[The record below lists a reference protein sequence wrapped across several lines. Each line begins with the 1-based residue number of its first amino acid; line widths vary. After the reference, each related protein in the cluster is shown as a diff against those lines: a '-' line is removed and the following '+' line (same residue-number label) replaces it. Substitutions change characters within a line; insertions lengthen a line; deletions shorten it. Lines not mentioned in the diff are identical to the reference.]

1 MTSRFWFLTYNI
13 ILIPLLS
20 VVVKILATFHSKIN
34 ESIEKREALW
44 ERLEEAVSKRDWQKP
59 LIWFHVASAGEF
71 LQAQPLIVRCIAE
84 GAECVVT
91 YSSVNAYHWLQRP
104 AQTETQNLLVTEF
117 LPVDK
122 IYNVRR
128 LLGLLQPSRLVWV
141 SYDLWPNLV
150 WETYRQGIPQS
161 LVSGIIHA
169 GSLRTV
175 NFIGRSFYHS
185 LYECL
190 EHILT
195 VSEADSQRVLS
206 AIPDHP
212 QVKVMGDTRCDSVL
226 ERRNNLEIPQL
237 PPAAKDSFVFVA
249 GSTWPLDET
258 CIFPGLQEALN
269 KFPEL
274 FLVLAPHEPTEEH
287 LKNAENF
294 FSGTQMVRW
303 SQVKTATLD
312 VRILLIDSV
321 GILAGIYHSAKI
333 AYVGGAFTTGVH
345 NILEPAAMGAAV
357 AFGPKHSNSMEALIM
372 LEQKLATTVKNSSEF
387 QNWLFDILG
396 NQELCDQLG
405 RSSKEFVETQAG
417 AAKICIPFLMDGL
430 S

>member
-1 MTSRFWFLTYNI
+1 MTSRFWFLTYNL
-13 ILIPLLS
+13 ILLPLLS
-20 VVVKILATFHSKIN
+20 GIVKIFASYNSKIS
-34 ESIEKREALW
+34 ESIEKREGLW
-44 ERLEEAVSKRDWQKP
+44 ERLEVAVSKRDWQKP
-59 LIWFHVASAGEF
+59 LLWFHVASAGEF

-84 GAECVVT
+84 GAECAVT

-104 AQTETQNLLVTEF
+104 DQTETQNLLVTEF

-122 IYNVRR
+122 IHNIRR

-150 WETYRQGIPQS
+150 WEAHRQGIPQS
-161 LVSGIIHA
+161 LISGIIHA

-303 SQVKTATLD
+303 SQVNTATLD

>member
-1 MTSRFWFLTYNI
+1 MTSRFWFLTYNL
-13 ILIPLLS
+13 ILLPLLS
-20 VVVKILATFHSKIN
+20 GIVRIFASYNSKIS
-34 ESIEKREALW
+34 ESIEKREGLW
-44 ERLEEAVSKRDWQKP
+44 ERLEVAVSKRDWQKP
-59 LIWFHVASAGEF
+59 LLWFHVASAGEF

-91 YSSVNAYHWLQRP
+91 FSSVNAFHWLQRP
-104 AQTETQNLLVTEF
+104 DQTETQNLLAAEF

-122 IYNVRR
+122 IHNIRS

-150 WETYRQGIPQS
+150 WEAHRQGIPQS
-161 LVSGIIHA
+161 LISGIIHA

-303 SQVKTATLD
+303 SQVNTATLD

>member
-20 VVVKILATFHSKIN
+20 VVVKILASYHSKIN
-34 ESIEKREALW
+34 ESIEKRKGLW

-59 LIWFHVASAGEF
+59 LIWFHVASAGEL

-84 GAECVVT
+84 GAECAVT

-104 AQTETQNLLVTEF
+104 DQTETQNLLVTEF

-122 IYNVRR
+122 IHNIRR

-150 WETYRQGIPQS
+150 WEAHRQGIPQS
-161 LVSGIIHA
+161 LISGIIHA
-169 GSLRTV
+169 GSLRTS
-175 NFIGRSFYHS
+175 FFAGRSFYHS

-190 EHILT
+190 EQILT

>member
-1 MTSRFWFLTYNI
+1 MTSRFWFLTYNL
-13 ILIPLLS
+13 ILLPLLS
-20 VVVKILATFHSKIN
+20 GIVRIFASYNSKIS
-34 ESIEKREALW
+34 ESIEKREGLW
-44 ERLEEAVSKRDWQKP
+44 ERLEVAVSKRDWQKP
-59 LIWFHVASAGEF
+59 LLWFHVASAGEF

-91 YSSVNAYHWLQRP
+91 FSSVNAFHWLQRP
-104 AQTETQNLLVTEF
+104 DQTETQNLLAAEF

-122 IYNVRR
+122 IHNIRS

-150 WETYRQGIPQS
+150 WEAHRQGIPQS

-303 SQVKTATLD
+303 SQVNTATLD

>member
-1 MTSRFWFLTYNI
+1 MTSRFWFLTYNL
-13 ILIPLLS
+13 ILLPLLS
-20 VVVKILATFHSKIN
+20 GIVKIFASYNSKIS
-34 ESIEKREALW
+34 ESIEKREGLW
-44 ERLEEAVSKRDWQKP
+44 ERLEVAVSKRDWQKP
-59 LIWFHVASAGEF
+59 LLWFHVASAGEF
-71 LQAQPLIVRCIAE
+71 LQAQPLIDRCIAE

-104 AQTETQNLLVTEF
+104 AQTETQNLLAAEF

-122 IYNVRR
+122 IHNIRS

-150 WETYRQGIPQS
+150 WEANRQGIPQS
-161 LVSGIIHA
+161 LISGIIHA

-303 SQVKTATLD
+303 SQVNTATLD

-321 GILAGIYHSAKI
+321 GILAGIYHSAKT

>member
-1 MTSRFWFLTYNI
+1 MTSRFWFLTYNL
-13 ILIPLLS
+13 ILLPLLS
-20 VVVKILATFHSKIN
+20 GIVRIFASYNSKIS
-34 ESIEKREALW
+34 ESIEKREGLW
-44 ERLEEAVSKRDWQKP
+44 ERLEVAVSKRDWQKP
-59 LIWFHVASAGEF
+59 LLWFHVASAGEF

-91 YSSVNAYHWLQRP
+91 FSSVNAFHWLQRP
-104 AQTETQNLLVTEF
+104 DQTETQNLLAAEF

-122 IYNVRR
+122 IHNIRS

-150 WETYRQGIPQS
+150 WEAHRQGIPQS

-303 SQVKTATLD
+303 SQVNTATLD

-345 NILEPAAMGAAV
+345 NILEPAAMGATV

-387 QNWLFDILG
+387 QNWLFDLLG

>member
-1 MTSRFWFLTYNI
+1 MTSRFWFLTYNL
-13 ILIPLLS
+13 ILLPLLS
-20 VVVKILATFHSKIN
+20 GIVRIFASYNSKIS
-34 ESIEKREALW
+34 ESIEKREGLW
-44 ERLEEAVSKRDWQKP
+44 ERLEVAVSKRDWQKP
-59 LIWFHVASAGEF
+59 LLWFHVASAGEF

-91 YSSVNAYHWLQRP
+91 FSSVNAFHWLQRP
-104 AQTETQNLLVTEF
+104 DQTETQNLLAAEF

-122 IYNVRR
+122 IHNIRS

-150 WETYRQGIPQS
+150 WEAHRQGIPQS
-161 LVSGIIHA
+161 LISGIIHA

-303 SQVKTATLD
+303 SQVNTATLD

-345 NILEPAAMGAAV
+345 NILEPAAMGASV

>member
-20 VVVKILATFHSKIN
+20 VVVKILASYHSKIN
-34 ESIEKREALW
+34 ESIEKRKGLW

-59 LIWFHVASAGEF
+59 LIWFHVASAGEL

-84 GAECVVT
+84 GAECAVT

-104 AQTETQNLLVTEF
+104 DQTETQNLLVTEF

-169 GSLRTV
+169 GSLRTS
-175 NFIGRSFYHS
+175 FFAGRSFYHS

-190 EHILT
+190 EQILT

-212 QVKVMGDTRCDSVL
+212 LVKVMGDTRCDSVL
-226 ERRNNLEIPQL
+226 ERRDNIEIPQL

-249 GSTWPLDET
+249 GSTWPQDES
-258 CIFPGLQEALN
+258 CIFSGLQEALN

-303 SQVKTATLD
+303 SQVNTATLD

-345 NILEPAAMGAAV
+345 NILEPAAMGASV

>member
-84 GAECVVT
+84 GAECAVT
-91 YSSVNAYHWLQRP
+91 YSSVNAYHWFQRP
-104 AQTETQNLLVTEF
+104 DQTETQNLLVTEF

-122 IYNVRR
+122 IHNIRS

-150 WETYRQGIPQS
+150 WEAHRQGIPQS
-161 LVSGIIHA
+161 LISGIIHA

-303 SQVKTATLD
+303 SQVNTATLD

-345 NILEPAAMGAAV
+345 NILEPAAMGASV

>member
-20 VVVKILATFHSKIN
+20 LVVKILSSYHSKIN
-34 ESIEKREALW
+34 ESIEKRKGLW

-59 LIWFHVASAGEF
+59 LIWFHVASAGEL

-84 GAECVVT
+84 GAECAVT

-104 AQTETQNLLVTEF
+104 DQTETQNLLVTEF

-169 GSLRTV
+169 GSLRTS
-175 NFIGRSFYHS
+175 FFAGRSFYHS

-190 EHILT
+190 EQILT

-212 QVKVMGDTRCDSVL
+212 LVKVMGDTRCDSVL
-226 ERRNNLEIPQL
+226 ERRDNIESPQL
-237 PPAAKDSFVFVA
+237 PPAAKESFVFVA
-249 GSTWPLDET
+249 GSTWPQDES
-258 CIFPGLQEALN
+258 CIFSGLQEALN

-294 FSGTQMVRW
+294 FSGTPMVRW
-303 SQVKTATLD
+303 SHVTAAALD

-321 GILAGIYHSAKI
+321 GILAGLYYSAKM

-345 NILEPAAMGAAV
+345 NKI
-357 AFGPKHSNSMEALIM
+357 
-372 LEQKLATTVKNSSEF
+372 
-387 QNWLFDILG
+387 
-396 NQELCDQLG
+396 G
-405 RSSKEFVETQAG
+405 RAHV
-417 AAKICIPFLMDGL
+417 
-430 S
+430 

>member
-1 MTSRFWFLTYNI
+1 MTSRFWFLTYNL
-13 ILIPLLS
+13 ILLPLLS
-20 VVVKILATFHSKIN
+20 GIVRIFASYNSKIS
-34 ESIEKREALW
+34 ESIEKREGLW
-44 ERLEEAVSKRDWQKP
+44 ERLEVAVSKRDWQKP
-59 LIWFHVASAGEF
+59 LLWFHVASAGEF

-104 AQTETQNLLVTEF
+104 AQTETQNLLAAEF

-122 IYNVRR
+122 IHNIRS

-150 WETYRQGIPQS
+150 WEAHRQGIPQS
-161 LVSGIIHA
+161 LISGIIHA

-206 AIPDHP
+206 AIPNHP
-212 QVKVMGDTRCDSVL
+212 LVKVMGDTRCDSVL
-226 ERRNNLEIPQL
+226 ERRDNIEIPQL

-249 GSTWPLDET
+249 GSTWPQDES
-258 CIFPGLQEALN
+258 CIFSGLQEALN

-303 SQVKTATLD
+303 SQVNTATLD

>member
-1 MTSRFWFLTYNI
+1 MYFWYRLFTYLFYPFAPI
-13 ILIPLLS
+13 YLYFRKVRKKEDSIS
-20 VVVKILATFHSKIN
+20 YKEKLAT
-34 ESIEKREALW
+34 IEIARE
-44 ERLEEAVSKRDWQKP
+44 EGF
-59 LIWFHVASAGEF
+59 LIWFHVASAGEL

-104 AQTETQNLLVTEF
+104 AQTETQNLLAAEF

-122 IYNVRR
+122 IHNIRR

-150 WETYRQGIPQS
+150 WEAHRQGIPQS
-161 LVSGIIHA
+161 LISGIIHA

-269 KFPEL
+269 KFPKL

-303 SQVKTATLD
+303 SQVNTATLD

-345 NILEPAAMGAAV
+345 NILEPAAMGATV

>member
-1 MTSRFWFLTYNI
+1 MTSRFWYLLYNLIFL
-13 ILIPLLS
+13 PLL
-20 VVVKILATFHSKIN
+20 LATTKLLATCKPKIR
-34 ESIEKREALW
+34 ESIEKREGLW
-44 ERLEEAVSKRDWQKP
+44 VRLEEAVSKRDWQKP
-59 LIWFHVASAGEF
+59 LLWFHVASAGEF
-71 LQAQPLIVRCIAE
+71 LQAQPLIVRCTAE
-84 GAECVVT
+84 GAECVLT
-91 YSSVNAYHWLQRP
+91 FSSINAFRWLQRP
-104 AQTETQNLLVTEF
+104 GQTETQNLLAIDF

-122 IYNVRR
+122 ISNVRC
-128 LLGLLQPSRLVWV
+128 LLGLMQPSRLVWV

-169 GSLRTV
+169 GSLRTS
-175 NFIGRSFYHS
+175 FFAGRSFYHS

-190 EHILT
+190 EQILT

-226 ERRNNLEIPQL
+226 ERRDNIEIPQL
-237 PPAAKDSFVFVA
+237 PPAAKNGIVFVA
-249 GSTWPLDET
+249 GSTWPQDES
-258 CIFPGLQEALN
+258 CIFSGLQEALN

>member
-20 VVVKILATFHSKIN
+20 VVVKILASYHSKIN
-34 ESIEKREALW
+34 ESIEKRKGLW

-59 LIWFHVASAGEF
+59 LIWFHVASAGEL

-84 GAECVVT
+84 GAECAVT

-104 AQTETQNLLVTEF
+104 DQTETQNLLVTEF

-150 WETYRQGIPQS
+150 WEAHRQGIPQS
-161 LVSGIIHA
+161 LISGIIHA

-303 SQVKTATLD
+303 SQVNTATLD

-321 GILAGIYHSAKI
+321 GILAGIYHSAKT

>member
-1 MTSRFWFLTYNI
+1 MTSRFWFLTYNL
-13 ILIPLLS
+13 ILLPLLS
-20 VVVKILATFHSKIN
+20 GIVRIFASYNSKIS
-34 ESIEKREALW
+34 ESIEKREGLW
-44 ERLEEAVSKRDWQKP
+44 ERLEVAVSKRDWQKP
-59 LIWFHVASAGEF
+59 LLWFHVASAGEF

-84 GAECVVT
+84 GAECAVT

-104 AQTETQNLLVTEF
+104 DQTETQNLLVTEF

-122 IYNVRR
+122 IHNVRR

-150 WETYRQGIPQS
+150 WEANRQGIPQS

-303 SQVKTATLD
+303 SQVNTATLD

-345 NILEPAAMGAAV
+345 NILEPAAMGASV

-396 NQELCDQLG
+396 NQELCDQLS

>member
-1 MTSRFWFLTYNI
+1 MTSRFWFLTYNL
-13 ILIPLLS
+13 ILLPLLS
-20 VVVKILATFHSKIN
+20 GIVKIFASYNSKIS
-34 ESIEKREALW
+34 ESIEKREGLW
-44 ERLEEAVSKRDWQKP
+44 ERLEVAVSKRDWQKP
-59 LIWFHVASAGEF
+59 LLWFHVASAGEF

-104 AQTETQNLLVTEF
+104 AQTETQNLLAAEF

-122 IYNVRR
+122 IHNIRS

-150 WETYRQGIPQS
+150 WEAHRQGIPQS
-161 LVSGIIHA
+161 LISGIIHA

-303 SQVKTATLD
+303 SQVNTATLD

>member
-20 VVVKILATFHSKIN
+20 LVVKILASYHSKIN
-34 ESIEKREALW
+34 ESIEKRKGLW

-84 GAECVVT
+84 GAECAVT

-104 AQTETQNLLVTEF
+104 DQTETQNLLLTEF

-169 GSLRTV
+169 GSLRTS
-175 NFIGRSFYHS
+175 FFAGRSFYHS

-190 EHILT
+190 EQILT

-226 ERRNNLEIPQL
+226 ERRDNIEIPQL

-249 GSTWPLDET
+249 GSTWPQDES
-258 CIFPGLQEALN
+258 CIFSGLQEALN

-303 SQVKTATLD
+303 SQVNTATLD

-321 GILAGIYHSAKI
+321 GILAGIYHSAKT

-345 NILEPAAMGAAV
+345 NILEPAAMGATV

>member
-1 MTSRFWFLTYNI
+1 MTSRFWFLTYNL
-13 ILIPLLS
+13 ILLPLLS
-20 VVVKILATFHSKIN
+20 GTVKIFSSYNSKIS
-34 ESIEKREALW
+34 ESIEKREGLW
-44 ERLEEAVSKRDWQKP
+44 ERLEVAVSKRDWQKP
-59 LIWFHVASAGEF
+59 LLWFHVASAGEF

-104 AQTETQNLLVTEF
+104 AQTETQNLLAAEF

-122 IYNVRR
+122 IHNIRS

-150 WETYRQGIPQS
+150 WEAHRQGIPQS
-161 LVSGIIHA
+161 LISGIIHA

-303 SQVKTATLD
+303 SQVNTATLD

>member
-84 GAECVVT
+84 GAECAVT

-104 AQTETQNLLVTEF
+104 AQTETQNLLAAEF

-122 IYNVRR
+122 IHNIRH

-150 WETYRQGIPQS
+150 WEAHRQGIPQS
-161 LVSGIIHA
+161 LISGIIHA

-303 SQVKTATLD
+303 SQFKTATLD

>member
-20 VVVKILATFHSKIN
+20 VVVKILASYHSKIN
-34 ESIEKREALW
+34 ESIEKRKGLW

-84 GAECVVT
+84 GAECAVT

-104 AQTETQNLLVTEF
+104 AQTETQNLLAAEF

-122 IYNVRR
+122 IHNIRS

-150 WETYRQGIPQS
+150 WEAHRQGIPQS
-161 LVSGIIHA
+161 LISGIIHA

-249 GSTWPLDET
+249 GSTWPQDES
-258 CIFPGLQEALN
+258 CIFSGLQEALN

-287 LKNAENF
+287 LENAENF
-294 FSGTQMVRW
+294 FSGTPLVRW
-303 SQVKTATLD
+303 SHVTAAALD

-321 GILAGIYHSAKI
+321 GILAGLYHSAKM

-345 NILEPAAMGAAV
+345 NILEPVAMGAAV
-357 AFGPKHSNSMEALIM
+357 AFGPKHSNSMEALTM
-372 LEQKLATTVKNSSEF
+372 LEQKLATTVNNSTEF
-387 QNWLFDILG
+387 RNWIFDSLG
-396 NQELCDQLG
+396 NQEHCILLG
-405 RSSKEFVETQAG
+405 RQSKKFVETQAG
-417 AAKICIPFLMDGL
+417 AADLCTPFLMNGL

>member
-1 MTSRFWFLTYNI
+1 
-13 ILIPLLS
+13 
-20 VVVKILATFHSKIN
+20 
-34 ESIEKREALW
+34 
-44 ERLEEAVSKRDWQKP
+44 
-59 LIWFHVASAGEF
+59 
-71 LQAQPLIVRCIAE
+71 
-84 GAECVVT
+84 
-91 YSSVNAYHWLQRP
+91 
-104 AQTETQNLLVTEF
+104 
-117 LPVDK
+117 
-122 IYNVRR
+122 
-128 LLGLLQPSRLVWV
+128 
-141 SYDLWPNLV
+141 
-150 WETYRQGIPQS
+150 
-161 LVSGIIHA
+161 
-169 GSLRTV
+169 
-175 NFIGRSFYHS
+175 
-185 LYECL
+185 
-190 EHILT
+190 
-195 VSEADSQRVLS
+195 
-206 AIPDHP
+206 
-212 QVKVMGDTRCDSVL
+212 MGDTRCDSVL

-303 SQVKTATLD
+303 SQVNTATLD

>member
-1 MTSRFWFLTYNI
+1 MTSRFWFLSYNL
-13 ILIPLLS
+13 ILLPLLIGI
-20 VVVKILATFHSKIN
+20 VKILVFFNSKIN
-34 ESIEKREALW
+34 ESIEKRKGLW

-59 LIWFHVASAGEF
+59 LVWFHVASAGEF
-71 LQAQPLIVRCIAE
+71 LQAQPLIARCIAE

-104 AQTETQNLLVTEF
+104 AQTETQNLLAAEF

-122 IYNVRR
+122 IHNNRR

-150 WETYRQGIPQS
+150 WEAHRQGIPQS
-161 LVSGIIHA
+161 LISGIIHA

-206 AIPDHP
+206 AIPNHP
-212 QVKVMGDTRCDSVL
+212 LVKVMGDTRCDSVL

-237 PPAAKDSFVFVA
+237 PHTAKDSFVFVA

-303 SQVKTATLD
+303 SQVKTASLD

>member
-1 MTSRFWFLTYNI
+1 MTSRFWFLTYNL
-13 ILIPLLS
+13 ILLPLLS
-20 VVVKILATFHSKIN
+20 GIVRIFASYNSKIS
-34 ESIEKREALW
+34 ESIEKREGLW
-44 ERLEEAVSKRDWQKP
+44 ERLEVAVSKRDWQKP
-59 LIWFHVASAGEF
+59 LLWFHVASAGEF
-71 LQAQPLIVRCIAE
+71 LQAQPLIDRCIAE

-91 YSSVNAYHWLQRP
+91 FSSVNAFHWLQRP
-104 AQTETQNLLVTEF
+104 DQTETQNLLAAEF

-122 IYNVRR
+122 IHNIRS

-150 WETYRQGIPQS
+150 WEAHRQGIPQS

-303 SQVKTATLD
+303 SQVNTATLD

>member
-1 MTSRFWFLTYNI
+1 MTSRFWFLTYNL
-13 ILIPLLS
+13 ILLPLLS
-20 VVVKILATFHSKIN
+20 GIVRIFASYNSKIS
-34 ESIEKREALW
+34 ESIEKREGLW
-44 ERLEEAVSKRDWQKP
+44 ERLEVAVSKRDWQKP
-59 LIWFHVASAGEF
+59 LLWFHVASAGEF
-71 LQAQPLIVRCIAE
+71 LQAQPLIVRCITE

-91 YSSVNAYHWLQRP
+91 FSSVNAFHWLQRP
-104 AQTETQNLLVTEF
+104 DQTETQNLLAAEF

-122 IYNVRR
+122 IHNIRS

-169 GSLRTV
+169 GSLRNA

-249 GSTWPLDET
+249 GSTWPLDEI

-303 SQVKTATLD
+303 SQVNTATLD

-345 NILEPAAMGAAV
+345 NILEPAAMGATV

>member
-20 VVVKILATFHSKIN
+20 VIVNILASYHSKIN
-34 ESIEKREALW
+34 ESIEKRKGLW
-44 ERLEEAVSKRDWQKP
+44 ERLEEAVSKRNWQKP

-91 YSSVNAYHWLQRP
+91 FSSVNAFHWLQRP
-104 AQTETQNLLVTEF
+104 DQTETQNLLAAEF

-122 IYNVRR
+122 IHNIRS

-150 WETYRQGIPQS
+150 WEAHRQGIPQS
-161 LVSGIIHA
+161 LISGIIHA

-303 SQVKTATLD
+303 SQVNTATLD

-345 NILEPAAMGAAV
+345 NILEPAAMGATV

-417 AAKICIPFLMDGL
+417 AAKICIPFLMEGL

>member
-1 MTSRFWFLTYNI
+1 MTSRFWFLTYNL
-13 ILIPLLS
+13 ILLPLLS
-20 VVVKILATFHSKIN
+20 GIVRIFASYNSKIS
-34 ESIEKREALW
+34 ESIEKREGLW
-44 ERLEEAVSKRDWQKP
+44 ERLEVAVSKRDWQKP
-59 LIWFHVASAGEF
+59 LLWFHVASAGEF
-71 LQAQPLIVRCIAE
+71 LQAQPLIVRFIEE

-104 AQTETQNLLVTEF
+104 AQTETQNLLAAEF

-122 IYNVRR
+122 IHNIRS

-150 WETYRQGIPQS
+150 WEAHRQGIPQS
-161 LVSGIIHA
+161 LISGIIHA

-303 SQVKTATLD
+303 SQVNTATLD

-345 NILEPAAMGAAV
+345 NILEPAAMGASV

>member
-1 MTSRFWFLTYNI
+1 MTSRFWFLTYNL
-13 ILIPLLS
+13 ILLPLLS
-20 VVVKILATFHSKIN
+20 GIVKILASYNSKISM
-34 ESIEKREALW
+34 SIEKREGLW
-44 ERLEEAVSKRDWQKP
+44 ERLEVAVSKRDWQKP
-59 LIWFHVASAGEF
+59 LLWFHVASAGEF
-71 LQAQPLIVRCIAE
+71 LQAQPLIDRCIAE

-91 YSSVNAYHWLQRP
+91 YSSVNAFHWLQRP
-104 AQTETQNLLVTEF
+104 DQTETQNLLAAEF

-122 IYNVRR
+122 IHNIRS

-150 WETYRQGIPQS
+150 WEAHRQGIPQS
-161 LVSGIIHA
+161 LISGIIHA

-287 LKNAENF
+287 LKNAEKF

-303 SQVKTATLD
+303 SQVNTATLD

-321 GILAGIYHSAKI
+321 GILAGIFHSAKL

-417 AAKICIPFLMDGL
+417 TAKICIPFLMDGL

>member
-1 MTSRFWFLTYNI
+1 MTSRFWFLTYNL
-13 ILIPLLS
+13 ILLPLLS
-20 VVVKILATFHSKIN
+20 GIVKIFASYNSKIS
-34 ESIEKREALW
+34 ESIEKREGLW
-44 ERLEEAVSKRDWQKP
+44 ERLEVAVSKRDWQKP
-59 LIWFHVASAGEF
+59 LLWFHVASAGEF
-71 LQAQPLIVRCIAE
+71 LQAQPLIDRCIAE

-91 YSSVNAYHWLQRP
+91 FSSVNAFHWLQRP
-104 AQTETQNLLVTEF
+104 DQTETQNLLAAEF

-122 IYNVRR
+122 IHNIRS

-150 WETYRQGIPQS
+150 WEAHRQGIPQS

-303 SQVKTATLD
+303 SQVNTATLD

>member
-20 VVVKILATFHSKIN
+20 VVVKILASYHSKIN
-34 ESIEKREALW
+34 ESIEKRKGLW

-59 LIWFHVASAGEF
+59 LIWFHVASAGEL

-84 GAECVVT
+84 GAECAVT

-104 AQTETQNLLVTEF
+104 DQTETQNLLVTEF

-169 GSLRTV
+169 GSLRTS
-175 NFIGRSFYHS
+175 FFAGRSFYHS

-190 EHILT
+190 EQILT

-226 ERRNNLEIPQL
+226 ERRDNIEIPQL

-303 SQVKTATLD
+303 SQVNTATLD

>member
-20 VVVKILATFHSKIN
+20 VVVKILASYHSKIN
-34 ESIEKREALW
+34 ESIEKRKGLW

-84 GAECVVT
+84 GAGCVVT
-91 YSSVNAYHWLQRP
+91 FSSVNAFHWLQRP
-104 AQTETQNLLVTEF
+104 DQTETQNLLAAEF

-122 IYNVRR
+122 IHNIRS

-150 WETYRQGIPQS
+150 WEAHRQGIPQS
-161 LVSGIIHA
+161 LISGIIHA

-303 SQVKTATLD
+303 SQVNTATLD

-321 GILAGIYHSAKI
+321 GILAGIYHSAKT

-387 QNWLFDILG
+387 QNWFFDILG

>member
-1 MTSRFWFLTYNI
+1 MTSRFWFLTYNL
-13 ILIPLLS
+13 ILLPLLS
-20 VVVKILATFHSKIN
+20 GIVRIFASYNSKIS
-34 ESIEKREALW
+34 ESIEKREGLW
-44 ERLEEAVSKRDWQKP
+44 ERLEVAVSKRDWQKP
-59 LIWFHVASAGEF
+59 LLWFHVASAGEF

-91 YSSVNAYHWLQRP
+91 FSSVNAFHWLQRP
-104 AQTETQNLLVTEF
+104 DQTETQNLLAAEF

-122 IYNVRR
+122 IHNIRS

-150 WETYRQGIPQS
+150 WEAHRQGIPQS
-161 LVSGIIHA
+161 LISGIIHA

-303 SQVKTATLD
+303 SQVNTATLD

-345 NILEPAAMGAAV
+345 NILEPAAMGATV

>member
-20 VVVKILATFHSKIN
+20 VVVKILASYHSKIN
-34 ESIEKREALW
+34 ESIEKRKGLW

-59 LIWFHVASAGEF
+59 LIWFHVASAGEL

-84 GAECVVT
+84 GAECAVT

-104 AQTETQNLLVTEF
+104 DQTETQNLLVTEF

-169 GSLRTV
+169 GSLRTS
-175 NFIGRSFYHS
+175 FFAGRSFYHS

-190 EHILT
+190 EQILT

-226 ERRNNLEIPQL
+226 ERRDNIEIPQL

-303 SQVKTATLD
+303 SQVNTATLD

-345 NILEPAAMGAAV
+345 NILEPAAMGASV

>member
-20 VVVKILATFHSKIN
+20 VVVKILASYHSKIN
-34 ESIEKREALW
+34 ESIEKRKGLW

-84 GAECVVT
+84 GAECAVT

-104 AQTETQNLLVTEF
+104 DQTETQNLLVTEF

-169 GSLRTV
+169 GSLRTS
-175 NFIGRSFYHS
+175 FFAGRSFYHS

-190 EHILT
+190 EQILT

-226 ERRNNLEIPQL
+226 ERRDNIEIPQL

-249 GSTWPLDET
+249 GSTWPQDES
-258 CIFPGLQEALN
+258 CIFSGLQEALN

-303 SQVKTATLD
+303 SQVNTATLD

-345 NILEPAAMGAAV
+345 NILEPAAMGASV